1 MTVEV
6 QVLSAALQKEA
17 GKKLLVENKN
27 PYNEFYKDS
36 LYGFLCTQEIV
47 PDMM

>member
-1 MTVEV
+1 M
-6 QVLSAALQKEA
+6 KNEA

-27 PYNEFYKDS
+27 PYNESLQNS